1 MELEL
6 QDGKSTIESKSQ
18 FSGKAQIDGKSVE
31 DDRFS
36 DNLHGDMKSVNQV
49 QISDGRSDSNSK
61 CSKIEGENVKISIDI
76 LSEINTK

>member
-18 FSGKAQIDGKSVE
+18 FSGKAQIDVKSVE

-36 DNLHGDMKSVNQV
+36 DNIHDDMKSVN
-49 QISDGRSDSNSK
+49 
-61 CSKIEGENVKISIDI
+61 
-76 LSEINTK
+76 